1 MPGKYDL
8 RFDAAANALALL
20 QFLLNNT
27 QKDALST
34 FIETLPNN
42 LIPAFW
48 PVVTKESDDW
58 NLLEGNYS
66 FSFKNHPGDFH
77 NGGIWPVWMGLF
89 CLGLSKNGM
98 KTEAQKIVSA
108 FTETVLEN
116 KAWDFQEYFN
126 SKTLK
131 VGGKT
136 QMGYTASGI
145 VFMNLAINNE

>member
-1 MPGKYDL
+1 
-8 RFDAAANALALL
+8 
-20 QFLLNNT
+20 
-27 QKDALST
+27 
-34 FIETLPNN
+34 
-42 LIPAFW
+42 
-48 PVVTKESDDW
+48 
-58 NLLEGNYS
+58 
-66 FSFKNHPGDFH
+66 
-77 NGGIWPVWMGLF
+77 
-89 CLGLSKNGM
+89 M